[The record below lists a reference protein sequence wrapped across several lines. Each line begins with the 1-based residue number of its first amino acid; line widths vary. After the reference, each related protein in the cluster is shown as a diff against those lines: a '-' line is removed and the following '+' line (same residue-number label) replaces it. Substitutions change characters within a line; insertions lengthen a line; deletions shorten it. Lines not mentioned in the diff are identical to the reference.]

1 MALVK
6 PIALAKNAFDA
17 TKDEI
22 FYFTVSGGAQIV
34 KNKIVVRLQSDNTI
48 VYSGIETTYR
58 TQHTIPANTLSN
70 GNYYNYYINTY
81 DTDGNESVNSN
92 VISFYCYTTPTV
104 EITNL
109 TDGDI
114 VENTSFIFNIRY
126 NQEQGELLDFLSV
139 NLYSSSGQ
147 LIKTSENMYSGDT
160 PPTIFNYTIGGLENN
175 TIYKVQVNATSVNG
189 TLTSSA
195 LVSFDVIYSRPALYS
210 SFDITNKCN
219 DGYVQLHSNIVIV
232 NGISNVDPMIY
243 IDNSR
248 ADIRFPWEYIKWN
261 QGYGVA
267 QDFIISLWVKPTWTY
282 RFFEMSPSN
291 EPTVNGYIM
300 KFVREIPYG
309 ETTVKDYFELYGY
322 KDSVLTVYQRSNYV
336 DIMTTND
343 YVLVG
348 VKKVGTTYTLVLQV
362 ITKGDTDS
370 ITWNDSNNV
379 EYNTMTDI
387 SWENE
392 TYTSGIQP
400 TLLNGDMDSIFPC
413 NDVTVYS
420 EIYDNL
426 DITKDVT
433 KTISST
439 MPEWDYNTELD
450 CNFNNN
456 INGGNTNMLL
466 SQLTAIKIKRRL
478 YGTYDWL
485 TIYEKDINT
494 IDDLLITTQDPYIPV
509 GQKFQWAL
517 VPVLTGGIEGNYVI
531 QDLTPQFNG
540 VFISN
545 KKDNIYKLYDSVV
558 YGTGTQNIRLGQL
571 QPIGTKYPI
580 LIQNGAV
587 NNYSNT
593 ITANLYGYN
602 FETTR
607 TIDRADVIQQANDLS
622 NLLIK
627 GNSFCITDWNGNIW
641 IAKINAAPTF
651 VYNSAYGNGI
661 ITITLSFVEQGKYDN
676 QSDMKNNGLINI
688 ETD

>member
-147 LIKTSENMYSGDT
+147 LIKNSENMYSSDT
-160 PPTIFNYTIGGLENN
+160 PPITFNYTIGGLKNN

-232 NGISNVDPMIY
+232 NSISNVDPMIY

-517 VPVLTGGIEGNYVI
+517 VPVLTGGIEGNYAI
-531 QDLTPQFNG
+531 QDLTTQFNG

>member
-147 LIKTSENMYSGDT
+147 LIKNSENMYSSDT

-195 LVSFDVIYSRPALYS
+195 LVSFDVICSRPALYS

-219 DGYVQLHSNIVIV
+219 DGYVQLHSNIVTV

-531 QDLTPQFNG
+531 QDLTTQFNG

>member
-17 TKDEI
+17 TKNEI

-147 LIKTSENMYSGDT
+147 LIKNSENMYSSDT
-160 PPTIFNYTIGGLENN
+160 PPITFNYTIGGLENN

-232 NGISNVDPMIY
+232 NSISNVDPMIY

-531 QDLTPQFNG
+531 QDLTTQFNG

>member
-17 TKDEI
+17 TKNEI

-81 DTDGNESVNSN
+81 DTDGNESVDSN
-92 VISFYCYTTPTV
+92 VISFYCYTTPTI

-147 LIKTSENMYSGDT
+147 LIKTSENMYSSDT
-160 PPTIFNYTIGGLENN
+160 PPITFNYTIGGLENN

-261 QGYGVA
+261 QGYSIT
-267 QDFIISLWVKPTWTY
+267 QDFIISLWIKPTWTY
-282 RFFEMSPSN
+282 RFFEMSSN
-291 EPTVNGYIM
+291 NNPTTNGYVM

-309 ETTVKDYFELYGY
+309 ESTVKDYFELYGY
-322 KDSVLTVYQRSNYV
+322 KDGNLTVYQRSNYV

-348 VKKVGTTYTLVLQV
+348 VKKVGTIYTLVLQA
-362 ITKGDTDS
+362 ITKGNIDS
-370 ITWNDSNNV
+370 VIWNDLSNV

-531 QDLTPQFNG
+531 RDLTTQFNG

-558 YGTGTQNIRLGQL
+558 YGMGTQNIRLGQL

-602 FETTR
+602 FENTR

-622 NLLIK
+622 NLLIE

>member
-81 DTDGNESVNSN
+81 DTDGNESVDSN
-92 VISFYCYTTPTV
+92 IISFYCYTTPTV

-348 VKKVGTTYTLVLQV
+348 VKKVGTTYILVLQV

-478 YGTYDWL
+478 YGTYNWL

-531 QDLTPQFNG
+531 QDLTTQFNG

-571 QPIGTKYPI
+571 QPVGTKYPI

-607 TIDRADVIQQANDLS
+607 TIDRTDVIQQANDLS

>member
-147 LIKTSENMYSGDT
+147 LIKNSENMYSSDT
-160 PPTIFNYTIGGLENN
+160 PPITFNYTIGGLENN

-348 VKKVGTTYTLVLQV
+348 VKKVGTTYILVLQV

-531 QDLTPQFNG
+531 QDLTTQFNG

-571 QPIGTKYPI
+571 QPVGTKYPI

>member
-147 LIKTSENMYSGDT
+147 LIKNSENMYSSDT
-160 PPTIFNYTIGGLENN
+160 PPITFNYTIGGLENN

-348 VKKVGTTYTLVLQV
+348 VKKVGTTYILVLQV

-531 QDLTPQFNG
+531 QDLTTQFNG

>member
-348 VKKVGTTYTLVLQV
+348 VKKVGTTYILVLQV

-494 IDDLLITTQDPYIPV
+494 IDDFLITTQDPYIPV

-531 QDLTPQFNG
+531 QDLTTQFNG

>member
-147 LIKTSENMYSGDT
+147 LIKTSENMYSSDT
-160 PPTIFNYTIGGLENN
+160 PPITFNYTIGGLENN

-531 QDLTPQFNG
+531 QDLTTQFNG

-571 QPIGTKYPI
+571 QPVGTKYPI

>member
-1 MALVK
+1 MC
-6 PIALAKNAFDA
+6 
-17 TKDEI
+17 
-22 FYFTVSGGAQIV
+22 S
-34 KNKIVVRLQSDNTI
+34 SD
-48 VYSGIETTYR
+48 
-58 TQHTIPANTLSN
+58 L
-70 GNYYNYYINTY
+70 
-81 DTDGNESVNSN
+81 
-92 VISFYCYTTPTV
+92 
-104 EITNL
+104 
-109 TDGDI
+109 
-114 VENTSFIFNIRY
+114 
-126 NQEQGELLDFLSV
+126 
-139 NLYSSSGQ
+139 
-147 LIKTSENMYSGDT
+147 
-160 PPTIFNYTIGGLENN
+160 
-175 TIYKVQVNATSVNG
+175 
-189 TLTSSA
+189 
-195 LVSFDVIYSRPALYS
+195 
-210 SFDITNKCN
+210 
-219 DGYVQLHSNIVIV
+219 
-232 NGISNVDPMIY
+232 
-243 IDNSR
+243 
-248 ADIRFPWEYIKWN
+248 
-261 QGYGVA
+261 
-267 QDFIISLWVKPTWTY
+267 
-282 RFFEMSPSN
+282 
-291 EPTVNGYIM
+291 
-300 KFVREIPYG
+300 
-309 ETTVKDYFELYGY
+309 
-322 KDSVLTVYQRSNYV
+322 
-336 DIMTTND
+336 
-343 YVLVG
+343 
-348 VKKVGTTYTLVLQV
+348 VGTTYILVLQV

-531 QDLTPQFNG
+531 QDLTTQFNG

-602 FETTR
+602 FGTTR

>member
-147 LIKTSENMYSGDT
+147 LIKNSENMYSSDT
-160 PPTIFNYTIGGLENN
+160 PPITFNYTIGGLENN

-348 VKKVGTTYTLVLQV
+348 VKKVGTTYILVLQV

-413 NDVTVYS
+413 NDVMVYS

-531 QDLTPQFNG
+531 QDLTTQFNG

>member
-147 LIKTSENMYSGDT
+147 LIKNSENMYSSDT
-160 PPTIFNYTIGGLENN
+160 PPITFNYTIGGLENN

-348 VKKVGTTYTLVLQV
+348 VKKVGTTYILVLQV

-439 MPEWDYNTELD
+439 VPEWDYNTELD

-531 QDLTPQFNG
+531 QDLTTQFNG

>member
-147 LIKTSENMYSGDT
+147 LIKNSENMYSSDT
-160 PPTIFNYTIGGLENN
+160 PPITFNYTIGGLENN

-348 VKKVGTTYTLVLQV
+348 VKKVGTTYILVLQV

-370 ITWNDSNNV
+370 ITWNDSSNV
-379 EYNTMTDI
+379 EYNIMTDI

-531 QDLTPQFNG
+531 QDLTTQFNG